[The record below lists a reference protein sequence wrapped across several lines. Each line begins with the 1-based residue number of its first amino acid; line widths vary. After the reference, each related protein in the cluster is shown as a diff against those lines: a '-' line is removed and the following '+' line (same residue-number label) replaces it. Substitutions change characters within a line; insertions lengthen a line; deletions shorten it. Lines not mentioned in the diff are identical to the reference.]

1 MESKTWSGTVEWMRS
16 DYKYCSGSDRLTFW
30 VDHGCSLMQ
39 MNDVRMGMLGM
50 AKMKNKND

>member
-1 MESKTWSGTVEWMRS
+1 MRS

-39 MNDVRMGMLGM
+39 MNDEMGMLGM
-50 AKMKNKND
+50 VKMKNKND